1 MAVLEAP
8 EEMFAPERVAARR
21 MRVVPK
27 RAARREFEDEFG
39 EEFAEGGEDQGSKR
53 GGVKVRFRLGIPRT
67 KLGWGLLA
75 ALVLSVG
82 GIAVAGALAMQR
94 WALADDR
101 FVIPSS
107 SAVEIQ
113 GNQHLTR
120 AQLLSIF
127 GGDVERNIF
136 SIPLEDR
143 KADLE
148 QLPWVERATV
158 MRLLPDHLRI
168 GIVERTPV
176 AFVREGGQIGLV
188 DASGVLLD
196 MPVEGGGKYSF
207 PVVTGITA
215 ADPLSTRTARMKIYR
230 AFTSDLDSNGEKI
243 SEKLS
248 EVDLSNPEDVKALIP
263 DHEAEVLVHFG
274 DTDFLTRYK
283 KFEELLPTWRAQ
295 YPKLASVD
303 MRYERQAVLEM
314 EPGSAVPVAGA
325 GATDGLGAE
334 QEALGHSGAAVKAPV
349 AARAKVVARV
359 KVVPKKPVVAKKQRR
374 SPAPEAKMKAAQAAA
389 LRAKAHPIAAKKKV
403 GSNATKVG
411 AAGAGAGSGK
421 YRGGQA
427 VQR

>member
-8 EEMFAPERVAARR
+8 EEMFAPERGAARK

-27 RAARREFEDEFG
+27 RPARRDFEDEFG
-39 EEFAEGGEDQGSKR
+39 EEFAEGGDGQENKR
-53 GGVKVRFRLGIPRT
+53 GGVKLRFRLGIPRT
-67 KLGWGLLA
+67 KLGWGLMAGVVRL
-75 ALVLSVG
+75 VG
-82 GIAVAGALAMQR
+82 GRAVAGGMAVQKLV
-94 WALADDR
+94 LADDH
-101 FVIPSS
+101 FVIPDF

-113 GNQHLTR
+113 GYQHLTR
-120 AQLLSIF
+120 PQLLSIF

-143 KADLE
+143 KSELE
-148 QLPWVERATV
+148 RLPWVERATV

-168 GIVERTPV
+168 AIVERTPV

-196 MPVEGGGKYSF
+196 MSVEGGGKYSF

-215 ADPLSTRTARMKIYR
+215 ADPLSTRTARMKIYK
-230 AFTSDLDSNGEKI
+230 AFTSDLDSDGEKI

-263 DHEAEVLVHFG
+263 DRGAEVLVHFG

-314 EPGSAVPVAGA
+314 APGSAVPVAEA
-325 GATDGLGAE
+325 GATDGSGAE
-334 QEALGHSGAAVKAPV
+334 QEVAGHGGAAVKAPAADARSKAAAKPKV
-349 AARAKVVARV
+349 AA
-359 KVVPKKPVVAKKQRR
+359 KKPAAAVKKRA
-374 SPAPEAKMKAAQAAA
+374 SAVTGGKGKAAA
-389 LRAKAHPIAAKKKV
+389 LKAKAHSVAAKKKV
-403 GSNATKVG
+403 SPGASKVG
-411 AAGAGAGSGK
+411 VAGAGAGSAK
-421 YRGGQA
+421 YRGGQT